1 MAEKA
6 MALIHN
12 MEVCKVWES
21 GYLILDMQLR
31 TRNGGNLEGG
41 ERHQMN
47 R

>member
-1 MAEKA
+1 MAP
-6 MALIHN
+6 IHS
-12 MEVCKVWES
+12 MEVRKVWES
-21 GYLILDMQLR
+21 GYFILDMQLS